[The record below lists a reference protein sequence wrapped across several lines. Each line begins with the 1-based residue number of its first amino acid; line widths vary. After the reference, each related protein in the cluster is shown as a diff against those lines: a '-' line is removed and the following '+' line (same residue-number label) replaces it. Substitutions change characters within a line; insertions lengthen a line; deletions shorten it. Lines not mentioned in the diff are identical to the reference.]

1 MENIMDL
8 VAFGRQATQT
18 ELNLDPS
25 EAETITITLPPGC
38 KLPTPAT
45 GWWKQD
51 DGKIEAKYTREELL
65 TALEAA
71 GWLERGADQF
81 SLQGLVLYARLRI
94 GEGLIATAADP
105 AEELKLQRHWCQI
118 YAELVTVE
126 PELMS
131 GGRSAADWRQWAKET
146 AS

>member
-1 MENIMDL
+1 MESPMDL

-45 GWWKQD
+45 GWWKQN
-51 DGKIEAKYTREELL
+51 DGKIEAKYTREEIL
-65 TALEAA
+65 TALETI

-81 SLQGLVLYARLRI
+81 SLQGLALYARLRI
-94 GEGLIATAADP
+94 GEDLIAAAADP
-105 AEELKLQRHWCQI
+105 AREFKLQRHWCQI
-118 YAELVTVE
+118 YAELATVE
-126 PELMS
+126 PDLV
-131 GGRSAADWRQWAKET
+131 GGDRGAADWRQWAKET